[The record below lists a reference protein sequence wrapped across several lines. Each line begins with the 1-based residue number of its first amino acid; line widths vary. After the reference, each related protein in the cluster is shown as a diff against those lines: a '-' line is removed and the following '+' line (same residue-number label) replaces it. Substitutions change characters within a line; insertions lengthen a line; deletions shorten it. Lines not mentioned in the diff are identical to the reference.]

1 MLDRLAEGFA
11 SGGGSSDTFQPPQN
25 FSVADS
31 SSTYLAL
38 IWQPD
43 SAATGFNIYRS
54 LASGGP
60 YTKIGT
66 VSGEGGLQ
74 FSRLL
79 QGPQGNDPIGKAP
92 EMTIRNMGGLAR
104 PFFR

>member
-31 SSTYLAL
+31 SLNYLAL
-38 IWQPD
+38 IRQPN

-54 LASGGP
+54 FASGGP

-66 VSGEGGLQ
+66 GSGASFADKDLTPNTTYYYKISAINGPNE
-74 FSRLL
+74 SVVRCRLS
-79 QGPQGNDPIGKAP
+79 
-92 EMTIRNMGGLAR
+92 ETT
-104 PFFR
+104 